1 VADDGTNLLHV
12 ELVPLAVRP
21 PRLLLLAL
29 LAAALIAPAS
39 AGAYPW
45 PVRPFFKQHPIRAN
59 FGDPRTVFELA
70 LFQNGIEGPGTFQFH
85 NGVDI
90 AAPDGTDVYPVM
102 SGTAVLLD
110 AESLAVKTN
119 DNRIFQYFHIIPLV
133 HDGQQV
139 IAQKTVL
146 GYIRR
151 GAGHVH
157 LTEIRGFHVWNPLA
171 RGGLAPYRDTTKPTV
186 AEIEFRR
193 GNTLQEL
200 DPLGICGQV
209 SLVANVYDTPQLK
222 ISGAFANFPIA
233 PALVRSTMREV
244 GSGRVISYHNVAAD
258 FRTTLPTEPDFWRIY
273 ARGTYQNAPR
283 FGPRQYNLMPG
294 QFLYDLTPPTGLDT
308 RTLPNG
314 VYQITVQASDMR
326 GNTRTQSRRFTI
338 VNDPKSDKTGAE
350 AGCPNPPPPAPAP

>member
-1 VADDGTNLLHV
+1 
-12 ELVPLAVRP
+12 VRP
-21 PRLLLLAL
+21 RLLLAL
-29 LAAALIAPAS
+29 LAAGLVLPAS
-39 AGAYPW
+39 AAAYPW
-45 PVRPFFKQHPIRAN
+45 PVKPFNKQHPIRAN
-59 FGDPRTVFELA
+59 FGDPRTVFQLA

-85 NGVDI
+85 NGIDI

-110 AESLAVKTN
+110 AESLAVKT
-119 DNRIFQYFHIIPLV
+119 DENRIFQYFHIIPLV
-133 HDGQQV
+133 HDGEHV

-157 LTEIRGFHVWNPLA
+157 LTEIRGFRVWNPLA
-171 RGGLAPYRDTTKPTV
+171 RGGLAPYRDRTKPTV
-186 AEIEFRR
+186 AEVDFRR
-193 GNTLQEL
+193 LNTLQEL

-209 SLVANVYDTPQLK
+209 SLVADVFDTPQMK
-222 ISGAFANFPIA
+222 ISGSFAGFPIA
-233 PALVRSTMREV
+233 PAFVRSTMRRV
-244 GSGRVISYHNVAAD
+244 GSGKVISYRNVAAD
-258 FRTTLPTEPDFWRIY
+258 FRTTLPTEPDFWKIY

-294 QFLYDLTPPTGLDT
+294 RFLYNLTPLDGLDT
-308 RTLPNG
+308 QTLPNG
-314 VYQITVQASDMR
+314 VYQITVQATDMR
-326 GNTRTQSRRFTI
+326 GNTRTLNRRFTV